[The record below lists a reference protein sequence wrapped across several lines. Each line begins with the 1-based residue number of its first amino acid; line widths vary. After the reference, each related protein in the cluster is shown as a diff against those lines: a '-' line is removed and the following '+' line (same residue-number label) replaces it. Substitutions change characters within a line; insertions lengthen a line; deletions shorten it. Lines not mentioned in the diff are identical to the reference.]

1 MSTATPQSPL
11 NIDKARFNM
20 IEQQVR
26 PWEVVDSKVLELM
39 TAVRREDFV
48 PAAYRNLAFA
58 DLDVPMTQ
66 PAQGGVCMLAPKVQ
80 ARILQ
85 DAAIQPTDTVLHIGT
100 GTGYMAA
107 LLGKQA
113 KQVLSLE
120 IVPELAAQA
129 RKNLQQAGITNVD
142 VREADAAA
150 WGFKACEALLPYN
163 VIVLS
168 GSIAEVPQDLLML
181 LKVGGRLIAVVGHEP
196 IMRATIVTRVSD
208 TSYATVQPWD
218 YVAPRL
224 KNFPEGST
232 FRF

>member
-11 NIDKARFNM
+11 NIEQARFNM

-26 PWEVVDSKVLELM
+26 PWEVVDSKVLALM
-39 TAVRREDFV
+39 TTVRREDFV

-66 PAQGGVCMLAPKVQ
+66 PAQAGVCMLAPKVQ

-85 DAAIQPTDTVLHIGT
+85 DAAVQPTDTVLHIGT

-150 WGFKACEALLPYN
+150 WGFKACEAMLPYN

-168 GSIAEVPQDLLML
+168 GSVAEVPQDLLML

-196 IMRATIVTRVSD
+196 MMRATIVTRVSE

-224 KNFPEGST
+224 NNFPEGST

>member
-1 MSTATPQSPL
+1 MSTATTQSTL
-11 NIDKARFNM
+11 NIDQARFNM

-26 PWEVVDSKVLELM
+26 PWEVVDLKVLELM

-48 PAAYRNLAFA
+48 PAAYRSLAFG
-58 DLDVPMTQ
+58 DLDLPMTQ
-66 PAQGGVCMLAPKVQ
+66 PTQAGVCMLAPKVQ
-80 ARILQ
+80 ARLLQ
-85 DAAIQPTDTVLHIGT
+85 DAAVQATDTVLHIGT

-120 IVPELAAQA
+120 IIPELAEQA
-129 RKNLQQAGITNVD
+129 RNNLQQAGITNVD
-142 VREADAAA
+142 VRQADAAA

-163 VIVLS
+163 VIVL
-168 GSIAEVPQDLLML
+168 
-181 LKVGGRLIAVVGHEP
+181 KVGGRLIAIVGDEP
-196 IMRATIVTRVSD
+196 IMRATIVTRVSE

-218 YVAPRL
+218 YVVPRL
-224 KNFPEGST
+224 QNFPQRST

>member
-1 MSTATPQSPL
+1 MSTVTSQSPL
-11 NIDKARFNM
+11 NTDKARFNM

-48 PAAYRNLAFA
+48 PAVYRNLAFA

-66 PAQGGVCMLAPKVQ
+66 PAQAGLCMLAPKVQ
-80 ARILQ
+80 ARLLQ
-85 DAAIQPTDTVLHIGT
+85 DAAVQPTDTVLHIGT

-129 RKNLQQAGITNVD
+129 RQNLQQAGITNVD
-142 VREADAAA
+142 VRQADAAA

-168 GSIAEVPQDLLML
+168 GSVAEVPQDLLML

>member
-1 MSTATPQSPL
+1 MSTATNQSPL
-11 NIDKARFNM
+11 NIDQARFNM

-48 PAAYRNLAFA
+48 PAAYKNLAFA
-58 DLDVPMTQ
+58 DLDIPMTQ
-66 PAQGGVCMLAPKVQ
+66 TTQAGVCMLAPKVQ

-85 DAAIQPTDTVLHIGT
+85 DAAVQATDTVLHIGT

-107 LLGKQA
+107 LLGRQA

-120 IVPELAAQA
+120 IVPELAEQA

-142 VREADAAA
+142 VRHADAAA

-168 GSIAEVPQDLLML
+168 GSVAEVPQDLLML
-181 LKVGGRLIAVVGHEP
+181 LKVGGRLVTIAGYEP
-196 IMRATIVTRVSD
+196 MMRATIVTRVSD

-224 KNFPEGST
+224 KNFPEASA

>member
-1 MSTATPQSPL
+1 MSTATPQSSL
-11 NIDKARFNM
+11 NIEQARFNM

-26 PWEVVDSKVLELM
+26 PWEVVDLAVLELM
-39 TAVRREDFV
+39 TAVRREDFA
-48 PAAYRNLAFA
+48 PAAYRSLAFG
-58 DLDVPMTQ
+58 DLELPMTQ
-66 PAQGGVCMLAPKVQ
+66 PAQAGVCMLAPKVQ
-80 ARILQ
+80 ARLLQ
-85 DAAIQPTDTVLHIGT
+85 DAAVQATDTVLHIGT
-100 GTGYMAA
+100 GTGYLAA

-120 IVPELAAQA
+120 IIPELAEQA

-142 VREADAAA
+142 VRHADAAA

-168 GSIAEVPQDLLML
+168 GSVAEVPQDLLML
-181 LKVGGRLIAVVGHEP
+181 LKVGGRLIAIVGDEP
-196 IMRATIVTRVSD
+196 IMRATIVTRVSE

-224 KNFPEGST
+224 KNFPQRSA

>member
-1 MSTATPQSPL
+1 MPATSTHPPL
-11 NIDKARFNM
+11 NINQARFNM

-26 PWEVVDSKVLELM
+26 PWEVVDLKVLELM
-39 TAVRREDFV
+39 TAVHREDFA
-48 PAAYRNLAFA
+48 PAAYRNLAFG
-58 DLDVPMTQ
+58 DLDLPMTH
-66 PAQGGVCMLAPKVQ
+66 PAQAGVCMLAPKVQ
-80 ARILQ
+80 ARLLQ
-85 DAAIQPTDTVLHIGT
+85 DAAVQATDTVLHIGT
-100 GTGYMAA
+100 GTGYFAA

-120 IVPELAAQA
+120 ILPELAEQA
-129 RKNLQQAGITNVD
+129 RHNLQQAGITNVD
-142 VREADAAA
+142 VRHADAAA

-168 GSIAEVPQDLLML
+168 GSVAEVPQDLLML
-181 LKVGGRLIAVVGHEP
+181 LKVGGRLIAIVGDEP

-218 YVAPRL
+218 YAAPRL
-224 KNFPEGST
+224 KNFPHGPA

>member
-1 MSTATPQSPL
+1 MSTVTSQSPL
-11 NIDKARFNM
+11 NTDKARFNM

-48 PAAYRNLAFA
+48 PAVYRNLAFA

-66 PAQGGVCMLAPKVQ
+66 PAQAGLCMLAPKVQ
-80 ARILQ
+80 ARLLQ
-85 DAAIQPTDTVLHIGT
+85 DAAVQPTDTVLHIGT

-129 RKNLQQAGITNVD
+129 RQNLQQAGITNVD

-168 GSIAEVPQDLLML
+168 GSVAEVPQDLLML